1 LSRTKS
7 SSLDLRR
14 DLREDAAMGLFSTLL
29 DFKKPYTAGEAWVY
43 DHLIAPGVSSF
54 HGPFLDAQLD
64 ALPEGARLLEVG
76 CGGGQLLIELA
87 ERRPDLSLVGLDLS
101 DGQIARARA
110 RTARFDGRVRCVVG
124 SALDLP
130 FEDACFDGLL
140 SVASLKHWPDPRL
153 GLSECARVLRP
164 GGRLLVVE
172 ADRSCTPEDAHA
184 FVESWKVP
192 GLLTPASHVF
202 FRMVVADRSPALDEV
217 EAWSEGLPLDDS
229 QIRRVPGAPA
239 IVLEGARR

>member
-1 LSRTKS
+1 
-7 SSLDLRR
+7 
-14 DLREDAAMGLFSTLL
+14 MGLFSTLL
-29 DFKKPYTAGEAWVY
+29 DFKQPYTAGEAWVY

-54 HGPFLDAQLD
+54 HGPFLDGQLD

-101 DGQIARARA
+101 EGQVARARR

-130 FEDACFDGLL
+130 FEDARFDGLI
-140 SVASLKHWPDPRL
+140 SVACLKHWPDPQR

-164 GGRLLVVE
+164 GGRMLVIE
-172 ADRSCTPEDAHA
+172 ADRSCRPEDAQA

-192 GLLTPASHVF
+192 SPLTPASRVF
-202 FRMVVADRSPALDEV
+202 FRMVVADRAPALDEL
-217 EAWSEGLPLDDS
+217 EAWSEGLPLEEVCV
-229 QIRRVPGAPA
+229 RRVPHAPA
-239 IVLEGARR
+239 IVLEGRRR

>member
-1 LSRTKS
+1 
-7 SSLDLRR
+7 
-14 DLREDAAMGLFSTLL
+14 MGLFSTLL

-54 HGPFLDAQLD
+54 HGPFLDQQLD
-64 ALPEGARLLEVG
+64 AMPHGASLLEVG

-87 ERRPDLSLVGLDLS
+87 ERRPDLSLTGLDLS

-110 RTARFDGRVRCVVG
+110 RTAHFGGRVNCVVG

-130 FEDACFDGLL
+130 FEDGRFDGVL
-140 SVASLKHWPDPRL
+140 SVASLKHWPDPHL

-164 GGRLLVVE
+164 GGRMLIVE
-172 ADRSCTPEDAHA
+172 ADRSCTPEDAQA

-192 GLLTPASHVF
+192 APFTPASRVF

-217 EAWSEGLPLDDS
+217 EAWSEGLPLE
-229 QIRRVPGAPA
+229 QLCVRRVPGAPA
-239 IVLEGARR
+239 IVLEAVKQP

>member
-1 LSRTKS
+1 
-7 SSLDLRR
+7 
-14 DLREDAAMGLFSTLL
+14 MGIFSTLL
-29 DFKKPYTAGEAWVY
+29 DFKKPYTAGEAWIY
-43 DHLIAPGVSSF
+43 DHVIAPGVSSF
-54 HGPFLDAQLD
+54 HGPFLDAQVD
-64 ALPEGARLLEVG
+64 ALPKGGRLLEVG

-130 FEDACFDGLL
+130 FEDGSFDGLC
-140 SVASLKHWPDPRL
+140 SVASLKHWPDPRR

-164 GGRLLVVE
+164 GGRLFVVE
-172 ADRSCTPEDAHA
+172 ADRSCRPEDVKA
-184 FVESWKVP
+184 FCESWKLP
-192 GLLTPASHVF
+192 TPFTPMSRTF

-217 EAWSEGLPLDDS
+217 EAWSEGLPLSDLHV
-229 QIRRVPGAPA
+229 RRVPAAPA
-239 IVLEGARR
+239 IVLEGTRS